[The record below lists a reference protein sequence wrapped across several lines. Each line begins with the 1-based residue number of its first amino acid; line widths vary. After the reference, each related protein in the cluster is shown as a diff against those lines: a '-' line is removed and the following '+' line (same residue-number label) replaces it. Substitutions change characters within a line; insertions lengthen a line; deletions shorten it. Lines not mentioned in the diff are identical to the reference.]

1 LTHFAR
7 TGGTVWEMA
16 HDSQTTGTQPARE
29 LFQAVYD
36 ELRRLA
42 AKELSRERS
51 GHTLNPT
58 ALVHEA
64 YLSLVG
70 ADGGKPWPNRRTFFV
85 AAAEAMRHILVD
97 HARYHRRQKRGGGR
111 QRRVEMAS
119 VDLPASNQSD
129 VVMIS
134 DALDALAKERP
145 DAAELVKLRYFA
157 GLTMDEAADL
167 LELKPTTADRRWA
180 FAKAWLFE
188 RLSDGSKD

>member
-1 LTHFAR
+1 
-7 TGGTVWEMA
+7 MA
-16 HDSQTTGTQPARE
+16 PESCASGSRPARE
-29 LFQAVYD
+29 LFQAVYA

-42 AKELSRERS
+42 AKELSHERTA
-51 GHTLNPT
+51 HTLSPT

-70 ADGGKPWPNRRTFFV
+70 ADGGKLWPNRRAFFV

-111 QRRVEMAS
+111 QRRVEIAS
-119 VDLPASNQSD
+119 VNLPASNQSD

-134 DALDALAKERP
+134 DALDMLAKERP

-157 GLTMDEAADL
+157 GLTMDEAAEL

-188 RLSDGSKD
+188 RLNDGTKD